1 VHAEPWP
8 VADPDLVKRAKVTM
22 VVQVNGKVR
31 ARLEVPRTSRWPT
44 PPPSVRGRGDQRGA
58 GRRNAATGR
67 VTTASTGEHHRLMS
81 KHANKESDTTIT
93 IEPPRFDRPEV
104 EIRASTRR
112 KKTGTAHWSGSRIV
126 VLIPARI
133 KGRERMTFV
142 DDLVERLMTQ
152 RPQNSA
158 GDGSL
163 EDRARALAE
172 RYNDGVMPSSVR
184 WVKNQQARW
193 ASCSP
198 ASKEIRMSNRL
209 RQCPEWVIDAVL
221 VHELAHLQEVGHT
234 PRFYEIADRFEQQEE
249 SAVFLEGYALG
260 LGLRIEEG
268 DVDVNSTD

>member
-1 VHAEPWP
+1 
-8 VADPDLVKRAKVTM
+8 M
-22 VVQVNGKVR
+22 GKH
-31 ARLEVPRTSRWPT
+31 S
-44 PPPSVRGRGDQRGA
+44 
-58 GRRNAATGR
+58 
-67 VTTASTGEHHRLMS
+67 
-81 KHANKESDTTIT
+81 NKESDTTIT
-93 IEPPRFDRPEV
+93 IEAPRFDRPEV
-104 EIRASTRR
+104 EIRASSRR

-133 KGRERMTFV
+133 KGRERTSFV

-158 GDGSL
+158 GDASL
-163 EDRARALAE
+163 EDRAKELAE
-172 RYNDGVMPSSVR
+172 IYNDGVLPSSVR

-198 ASKEIRMSNRL
+198 ASKEIRLSNRL

-234 PRFYEIADRFEQQEE
+234 ALFNEIANRFERQVE
-249 SAVFLEGYALG
+249 SGLFLEGYALG

-268 DVDVNSTD
+268 DVDVASDD

>member
-1 VHAEPWP
+1 
-8 VADPDLVKRAKVTM
+8 
-22 VVQVNGKVR
+22 
-31 ARLEVPRTSRWPT
+31 
-44 PPPSVRGRGDQRGA
+44 
-58 GRRNAATGR
+58 
-67 VTTASTGEHHRLMS
+67 MS
-81 KHANKESDTTIT
+81 KHSNKESDTTIT

-133 KGRERMTFV
+133 KGRERTTFV

-152 RPQNSA
+152 RPQNST
-158 GDGSL
+158 GDASL
-163 EDRARALAE
+163 QDRAQHLADL
-172 RYNDGVMPSSVR
+172 YNDGVVPNSVR

-198 ASKEIRMSNRL
+198 ASREIRLSNRL

-234 PRFYEIADRFEQQEE
+234 PRFHEIANRFERQEE
-249 SAVFLEGYALG
+249 SGLFLEGYALG

-268 DVDVNSTD
+268 DVDIIDVDEAN